1 MAGRS
6 RATSPIR
13 NCGPSATIAQPGSI
27 ICASATA
34 RRNPSGRCT
43 SARSTSIPDP
53 TRSASAACWNGRSA
67 RCAGRKIPPTAP
79 PTRSCRWWP
88 RRRAAPDFSA
98 TARHAFRSA
107 LTNGVGPA
115 GSIRAAHG
123 ALPTAPP
130 RRNAALVYRIL
141 AKSQPRPL
149 AFAPINNGRP
159 TKGRL
164 NGEDTMTKPTKDTT
178 STRRRFLAAAA
189 AGTAAVAAPTV
200 VKAQGPI
207 SMRWQSTWPSKD
219 IFHEFAQDYAKKV
232 NDMTGGDLKIEV
244 LPAGAVVPA
253 FGLLDAVSKGVL
265 DGGHGVLVYHYGKQT
280 ALALWGSGPGFAMDA
295 NMLMA
300 WHKYGGGKELLAK
313 LYDSVGANV
322 VSFPYGPMP
331 TQPLGWF
338 KKPVAK
344 VDDLK
349 GLKFRTVGI
358 SIDVFTALGAA
369 VNALP
374 GGEIVAAM
382 DRGLLDAAEFN
393 NATSDR
399 ILGFPDVS
407 KVCMLQSYHQNAE
420 QFEIMFNKA
429 KFDALP
435 ARMRAIIENAVEA
448 SSQDLTWKAIDR
460 YSQDYVELK
469 TKDKVRFFKTP
480 DALLQKQLELYDEIA
495 LKKAGENPLF
505 KEIMVSQLAFA
516 RRAARWEQDTV
527 VPRKMAFD
535 HYFGPNAK
543 PIKL

>member
-1 MAGRS
+1 
-6 RATSPIR
+6 
-13 NCGPSATIAQPGSI
+13 
-27 ICASATA
+27 
-34 RRNPSGRCT
+34 
-43 SARSTSIPDP
+43 
-53 TRSASAACWNGRSA
+53 
-67 RCAGRKIPPTAP
+67 
-79 PTRSCRWWP
+79 
-88 RRRAAPDFSA
+88 
-98 TARHAFRSA
+98 
-107 LTNGVGPA
+107 
-115 GSIRAAHG
+115 
-123 ALPTAPP
+123 
-130 RRNAALVYRIL
+130 
-141 AKSQPRPL
+141 
-149 AFAPINNGRP
+149 
-159 TKGRL
+159 
-164 NGEDTMTKPTKDTT
+164 MTKPTKDTT
-178 STRRRFLAAAA
+178 STRRRFLTAAA
-189 AGTAAVAAPTV
+189 AGAAAVAAPTV

-300 WHKYGGGKELLAK
+300 WHKFGGGKELLAK
-313 LYDSVGANV
+313 LYESVGANV

-393 NATSDR
+393 NASSDR
-399 ILGFPDVS
+399 VLGFPDVS

-420 QFEIMFNKA
+420 QFEIMFNKDKYA
-429 KFDALP
+429 ALP
-435 ARMRAIIENAVEA
+435 EKMKAIISNAVDAA
-448 SSQDLTWKAIDR
+448 SADMSWKAVDR
-460 YSQDYVELK
+460 YSKDYAEMQ
-469 TKDKVRFFKTP
+469 TKDNVKFYKTP
-480 DALLQKQLELYDEIA
+480 DAILKQQLEVYDEVV
-495 LKKAGENPLF
+495 KKKSAENPLF
-505 KEIMVSQLAFA
+505 KEILQSQLAFA
-516 RRAARWEQDTV
+516 KRTTQWEQDTV
-527 VPRKMAFD
+527 VSRKMAYD
-535 HYFGPNAK
+535 HYWGANGAAK
-543 PIKL
+543 KI